1 MIKKEYQNYSITS
14 NWGMVIKYLNIYGP
28 YDIGVIPIPLDLI
41 QELKKVP
48 LEQRVDHFM
57 YWAHQFDEGIGE
69 EI

>member
-1 MIKKEYQNYSITS
+1 
-14 NWGMVIKYLNIYGP
+14 MVIKYLNIYGP